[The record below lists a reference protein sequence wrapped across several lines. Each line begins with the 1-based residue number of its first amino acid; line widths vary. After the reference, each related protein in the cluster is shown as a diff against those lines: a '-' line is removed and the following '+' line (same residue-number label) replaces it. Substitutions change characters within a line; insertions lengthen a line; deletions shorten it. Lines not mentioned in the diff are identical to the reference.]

1 MRGGRSVKK
10 VIRNLT
16 TGPPK
21 FGAPTISQMATSVE
35 HKNAT
40 GSLDAALEPT
50 ISQMATSVEHV
61 LH

>member
-1 MRGGRSVKK
+1 MKK